1 MESYDLDRL
10 ARAVRTLVENQQ
22 KREQQNVSLRSD
34 VEQKK
39 RRIRELEEQLLA
51 ANQRRVE
58 VGKRIDE
65 LIAQIDH
72 LDAQFATLEP
82 E

>member
-10 ARAVRTLVENQQ
+10 ARAVRTLVENHQE
-22 KREQQNVSLRSD
+22 REQQNVSLRSD

-39 RRIRELEEQLLA
+39 RRIRELEEQLLG

-72 LDAQFATLEP
+72 LDAQFATPEP